1 MAAIGDM
8 RESLVKSRPRQAF
21 EARRPGTSPVAVV
34 EFAFD
39 RARDDPRFESL
50 PAVLEQFAGAF
61 GGRAALALRPRPGEP
76 PGVIAA
82 YPPGAADPALLAQI
96 GVLVREHP
104 EVTVDGGCL
113 RGPLASAAPRG
124 GRWRRWDGKDRSAG
138 TESVLVAVAQPAT
151 GRLPCALVL
160 VGDSGLW
167 TAETQATART
177 LVGLI
182 AAQYRRASDIVEL
195 AEREEITRA
204 VVEASP
210 DAVVIADAAR
220 HIVMF
225 NAAAERL
232 LGRPR
237 SEAIGQDLR
246 SVLIPVRDHARFMA
260 STELFLRTG
269 EVGEF
274 TGPMQLPV
282 LIADGSEL
290 TVELTPLSV
299 TAGDQT
305 YFCCFLRD
313 LGELDHAS
321 AALAASQARFQ
332 LLSELAPLGI
342 ARTDRGGVCT
352 FVNELWCVLGGGS
365 AGEFTGAPWT
375 QVLHPDDAG
384 KVAQEWARARAAGAE
399 LRTDCRLRP
408 NGGPQLWVHAAVAA
422 LPEDDDQPAGF
433 LVALTNVSARKRAE
447 EASSRL
453 LAAERAA
460 RRSLADQTE
469 RLNSLI
475 AAAIPGV
482 LVIDEND
489 VIVQLN
495 QVYAD
500 LLGLQEPLDQLIGAH
515 VERLMGRLEQTFAD
529 PADFMARM
537 IKYRVARRRVVGEQL
552 ACADGRVIECD
563 YWPVFVNRLY
573 RGDLWLLW
581 DVSERAA
588 PEEQS
593 ERRLGAELAFRRVA
607 EQARLRLSDGND
619 RPRETDEFRTQF
631 LAAVSDE
638 LRGPLSSIVSKI
650 EAGAMPLELAD
661 TAIGDVV
668 ADAARVAAP
677 AAAERDVALER
688 LVLGGPPV
696 HGDRLRL
703 QQVVEALISNSV
715 KFTGSGGRVTVTATY
730 RDNEWQIDVA
740 DSGMG
745 IPADELGQIFDPF
758 FRASNARTAGVPG
771 SGLGL
776 AIVKAVTE
784 LHGGRVA
791 VASTPGSGTTVS
803 VYLPVPP

>member
-1 MAAIGDM
+1 MAAICDM

-61 GGRAALALRPRPGEP
+61 GGRATLALRPRPGEP

-237 SEAIGQDLR
+237 SQAIGQDLR
-246 SVLIPVRDHARFMA
+246 S
-260 STELFLRTG
+260 
-269 EVGEF
+269 
-274 TGPMQLPV
+274 V

-313 LGELDHAS
+313 LGELDHAN

-352 FVNELWCVLGGGS
+352 FVNEPWCVLGGGS

-433 LVALTNVSARKRAE
+433 LVALTNVSARKQTE
-447 EASSRL
+447 EASRRL

-475 AAAIPGV
+475 AAAIPAV

-529 PADFMARM
+529 PAAFMARM
-537 IKYRVARRRVVGEQL
+537 IKYRVARRRVVGGQL

-593 ERRLGAELAFRRVA
+593 ERRLEAELAFRRVA

-619 RPRETDEFRTQF
+619 RPRETDEFRPLF
-631 LAAVSDE
+631 LAGVSDE

-668 ADAARVAAP
+668 ADAARAAAP
-677 AAAERDVALER
+677 AAAARGGALER
-688 LVLGGPPV
+688 LVLGAPPV

-730 RDNEWQIDVA
+730 RDNDWQIDVA

>member
-1 MAAIGDM
+1 MGQ
-8 RESLVKSRPRQAF
+8 SLVKSRPRQAF

-39 RARDDPRFESL
+39 RARDDLRFESL

-61 GGRAALALRPRPGEP
+61 DGRAALALRPRPGEP

-82 YPPGAADPALLAQI
+82 YPPGAADPALLTQI
-96 GVLVREHP
+96 GVLVSEHP
-104 EVTVDGGCL
+104 EVTVAGGCL
-113 RGPLASAAPRG
+113 RGPLASAAPAG
-124 GRWRRWDGKDRSAG
+124 GRWRRWDGKDRSPA
-138 TESVLVAVAQPAT
+138 ESVLVAVAQPAT
-151 GRLPCALVL
+151 GRPPCALVL

-177 LVGLI
+177 LAGLI

-204 VVEASP
+204 LVEASP
-210 DAVVIADAAR
+210 DAVVIADATR

-237 SEAIGQDLR
+237 SDAIGQDLR
-246 SVLIPVRDHARFMA
+246 SVLIPVREHARFMA

-274 TGPMQLPV
+274 TGTMQLPV

-290 TVELTPLSV
+290 SVELTPLSV

-313 LGELDHAS
+313 LGELAHAH

-332 LLSELAPLGI
+332 LLSEMAPLGI

-352 FVNELWCVLGGGS
+352 FVNELWCVLGDGS
-365 AGEFTGAPWT
+365 AGEFTGALWT

-408 NGGPQLWVHAAVAA
+408 NGGPQLWVHAAAAA

-447 EASSRL
+447 EAGSRL
-453 LAAERAA
+453 LAAEQAA

-500 LLGLQEPLDQLIGAH
+500 LLGLREPLDQLVGAH
-515 VERLMGRLEQTFAD
+515 AERLMGRLEQTFAD

-563 YWPVFVNRLY
+563 YWPVFVNRQY

-593 ERRLGAELAFRRVA
+593 ERRLEAELAFRRVA
-607 EQARLRLSDGND
+607 EQARLRLSEGND
-619 RPRETDEFRTQF
+619 RLRDLDEFRTQF

-638 LRGPLSSIVSKI
+638 LRGPLSSIMSRI
-650 EAGAMPLELAD
+650 EAGGIPLELAD

-668 ADAARVAAP
+668 ADAARAAAP
-677 AAAERDVALER
+677 AAAERGVALER

-696 HGDRLRL
+696 RGDRLRL
-703 QQVVEALISNSV
+703 HQVVDALISNSV
-715 KFTGSGGRVTVTATY
+715 KFTGSGGRVTVTAAY
-730 RDNEWQIDVA
+730 RDSEWQIDVA
-740 DSGMG
+740 DSGLG

-758 FRASNARTAGVPG
+758 FRGSKARSAGVPG

-784 LHGGRVA
+784 LHGGRLA

>member
-1 MAAIGDM
+1 M
-8 RESLVKSRPRQAF
+8 
-21 EARRPGTSPVAVV
+21 V

-39 RARDDPRFESL
+39 QARDDTRFESL

-76 PGVIAA
+76 LGVLAA
-82 YPPGAADPALLAQI
+82 YPPGAADPALLAQV
-96 GVLVREHP
+96 GVLIGEHP
-104 EVTVDGGCL
+104 EVTVAGGCL
-113 RGPLASAAPRG
+113 RGPLASAVPGG
-124 GRWRRWDGKDRSAG
+124 GRWRRWEGRDHRPGAQSA
-138 TESVLVAVAQPAT
+138 LVAVAQPVP
-151 GRLPCALVL
+151 GRPPCALVL
-160 VGDSGLW
+160 VGDSRHW

-177 LVGLI
+177 LAGLI
-182 AAQYRRASDIVEL
+182 AVQYRRASDLVEL

-204 VVEASP
+204 LVLASP
-210 DAVVIADAAR
+210 DAIVIADATR

-225 NAAAERL
+225 NAAAEGM
-232 LGRPR
+232 LGRSR
-237 SEAIGQDLR
+237 SDAIGQDLR
-246 SVLIPVRDHARFMA
+246 SVLIPARDHARFMA
-260 STELFLRTG
+260 ATELFLRTG
-269 EVGEF
+269 EMGEF

-282 LIADGSEL
+282 LVTGGSEL
-290 TVELTPLSV
+290 TVELTPLAV
-299 TAGDQT
+299 TAGDHT

-313 LGELDHAS
+313 LGDLARAT

-342 ARTDRGGVCT
+342 ARTDHGGVCT
-352 FVNELWCVLGGGS
+352 AVNELWCVVGGGS

-384 KVAQEWARARAAGAE
+384 RVAQEWARARAEGAE

-422 LPEDDDQPAGF
+422 LPQDDDQPAGF

-447 EASSRL
+447 EAGSRL

-500 LLGLQEPLDQLIGAH
+500 LLGMLEPLDQLIGAPA
-515 VERLMGRLEQTFAD
+515 ERLMGRLEQTFAD

-537 IKYRVARRRVVGEQL
+537 IKYRTARRRIVGEQL

-563 YWPVFVNRLY
+563 YWPVFVSRQY

-588 PEEQS
+588 PEEHS
-593 ERRLGAELAFRRVA
+593 ERRLEAELAFRRVA
-607 EQARLRLSDGND
+607 EQARLRLSEGND
-619 RPRETDEFRTQF
+619 RRREMDEFRTQF

-638 LRGPLSSIVSKI
+638 LRAPLASIVSKI
-650 EAGAMPLELAD
+650 EARVMPLELAD

-668 ADAARVAAP
+668 ADAARDAGPVAT
-677 AAAERDVALER
+677 ERGIALER
-688 LVLGGPPV
+688 LVMGGPPTR
-696 HGDRLRL
+696 GDRLRL
-703 QQVVEALISNSV
+703 QQVIDALISNAV
-715 KFTGSGGRVTVTATY
+715 KFTGSGGRVTVTATC
-730 RDNEWQIDVA
+730 RDDEWHIDVA

-745 IPADELGQIFDPF
+745 IPAAELGQVFDPF
-758 FRASNARTAGVPG
+758 FRASNARAAGVPG

-776 AIVKAVTE
+776 AIVKAITE

-791 VASTPGSGTTVS
+791 VASTPGRGTTVS

>member
-1 MAAIGDM
+1 
-8 RESLVKSRPRQAF
+8 
-21 EARRPGTSPVAVV
+21 
-34 EFAFD
+34 
-39 RARDDPRFESL
+39 
-50 PAVLEQFAGAF
+50 
-61 GGRAALALRPRPGEP
+61 
-76 PGVIAA
+76 
-82 YPPGAADPALLAQI
+82 
-96 GVLVREHP
+96 
-104 EVTVDGGCL
+104 
-113 RGPLASAAPRG
+113 
-124 GRWRRWDGKDRSAG
+124 
-138 TESVLVAVAQPAT
+138 VAVAQPAT
-151 GRLPCALVL
+151 GRPPCALVL
-160 VGDSGLW
+160 VGHSGLW

-204 VVEASP
+204 LVEASP
-210 DAVVIADAAR
+210 DAVVIADATR

-237 SEAIGQDLR
+237 SDAIGQDLR
-246 SVLIPVRDHARFMA
+246 SVLIPVREHARFMA

-274 TGPMQLPV
+274 TGTMQLPV

-290 TVELTPLSV
+290 SVELTPLSV

-313 LGELDHAS
+313 LGELAHAH

-352 FVNELWCVLGGGS
+352 FVNELWCVLGDGS

-408 NGGPQLWVHAAVAA
+408 NGGPQLWVHAAAAA

-447 EASSRL
+447 EAGSRL
-453 LAAERAA
+453 LAAEQAA

-500 LLGLQEPLDQLIGAH
+500 LLGLQEPLDQLVGAH
-515 VERLMGRLEQTFAD
+515 AERLMGRLEQTFAD

-563 YWPVFVNRLY
+563 YWPVFVNRQY

-593 ERRLGAELAFRRVA
+593 ERRLEAELAFRRVA
-607 EQARLRLSDGND
+607 EQARLRLSEGND
-619 RPRETDEFRTQF
+619 RLRELDEFRTRF
-631 LAAVSDE
+631 LAAVSDD
-638 LRGPLSSIVSKI
+638 LRGPLSSIMSKI
-650 EAGAMPLELAD
+650 EAGGIPLELAD

-668 ADAARVAAP
+668 ADAARAAAP
-677 AAAERDVALER
+677 AAAERGVALEQ
-688 LVLGGPPV
+688 LVLGGPPAR
-696 HGDRLRL
+696 GDRLRL
-703 QQVVEALISNSV
+703 HQVVDALISNSV
-715 KFTGSGGRVTVTATY
+715 KFTGPGGRVTVTAAY

-740 DSGMG
+740 DSGLG

-758 FRASNARTAGVPG
+758 FRGSHARSAGVPG

-784 LHGGRVA
+784 LHGGRLA
-791 VASTPGSGTTVS
+791 VASTPGGGTTVS